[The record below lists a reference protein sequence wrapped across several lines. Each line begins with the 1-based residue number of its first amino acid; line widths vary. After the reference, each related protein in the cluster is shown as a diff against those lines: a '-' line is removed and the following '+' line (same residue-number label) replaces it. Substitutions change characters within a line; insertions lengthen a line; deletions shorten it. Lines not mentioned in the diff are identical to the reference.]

1 MVQNLLRNDGS
12 LRELDM
18 REYLRREMAAE
29 LNVLIRKRELG
40 DFVKEKNRESNNIEI
55 TDRTGHRM
63 GRREV
68 STEMCVIHL

>member
-1 MVQNLLRNDGS
+1 MVQNLSRNDD
-12 LRELDM
+12 LVRELDM

-29 LNVLIRKRELG
+29 LNVLIRKGELG

-63 GRREV
+63 ERREV

>member
-1 MVQNLLRNDGS
+1 MVQNLSRNDG
-12 LRELDM
+12 LVRELDM
-18 REYLRREMAAE
+18 REYLRRKMAAE
-29 LNVLIRKRELG
+29 LNVLIRKGELG

-63 GRREV
+63 GQIEV